1 MLEEG
6 VQFWVWLG
14 IVGHLEERHED
25 VLQDVLETRHQLVG
39 AVDVTETPHKLL
51 WLVITINYK

>member
-1 MLEEG
+1 MFKAYMLEEG

-14 IVGHLEERHED
+14 IVGHLEQRHED

-39 AVDVTETPHKLL
+39 AVDVTETSHK
-51 WLVITINYK
+51 